1 MVGQSITVVL
11 CAQSSLQSSD
21 AKTLNGGV
29 KHTELEKFA
38 ILEKNRCLVVDL
50 RDRFLVI
57 TDH

>member
-11 CAQSSLQSSD
+11 CAQSSLH